1 MYIIMFLVIAPIR
14 FYYGT
19 CALLIIGHSYK
30 PLLHTY
36 VYRSVFNCNILCGNK
51 LHFDSIC
58 WSIHGMCMWIDD
70 IIFTHS
76 IHSIMKD
83 IQQGGHACNHQNLY
97 HSFPSCIKLIFIVH
111 NVTGPEKNQYY
122 LHKIHLFILEQLSLF
137 IMCYTKSR
145 CRPVFAWFLKLDS
158 V

>member
-1 MYIIMFLVIAPIR
+1 
-14 FYYGT
+14 
-19 CALLIIGHSYK
+19 
-30 PLLHTY
+30 
-36 VYRSVFNCNILCGNK
+36 
-51 LHFDSIC
+51 
-58 WSIHGMCMWIDD
+58 
-70 IIFTHS
+70 
-76 IHSIMKD
+76 MKD

-158 V
+158 VQTCMSVCMRVYVFAPEAINNQWHDMNAKLLVK